1 MAEQIEIPTKLA
13 EQIRAEM
20 VRWDVPGVAVGVL
33 RDGQRETAG
42 FGVCNLET
50 RQPVAP
56 DTLFQIGS
64 ITKVF
69 TTTLVMR
76 LVDAGTLAL
85 DTPVIT
91 YLPELRLADEEAQRD
106 ITLRHLLSHTGG
118 FYGDFFDDFGMGD
131 DALAKCI
138 AGLHTLPQQAAP
150 GELWAYNNAGF
161 YLAGRIVEKVLDM
174 PFERAMREQVF
185 EPLGLKHSFF
195 FAHEAIVYSA
205 AVGHSQ
211 VTPGADEHEVAR
223 LYPLPRCVAA
233 AGGIISTVDDLLTF
247 AAFHL
252 GDGTWN
258 GTRILAESSLAAM
271 RTPQTEAANFAD
283 AYGLGWA
290 IETVDGMQI
299 IEHGGSTNGFNA
311 RLRIVPE
318 KSFAIALLTNSSRG
332 SALYDAVSK
341 WALERYCGLRE
352 TERQQI
358 ELPDETLQRFA
369 GFYRRPD
376 GEITLSVE
384 DGGLRREM
392 VSTDLL
398 NHKEERYPP
407 DILKPLSETEFIVV
421 TEGENKDSRVD
432 FILAGD
438 GQPRY
443 LRLGGRLAA
452 RVADT
457 STTGGER

>member
-1 MAEQIEIPTKLA
+1 MPEHTEVSPDVADR
-13 EQIRAEM
+13 IRAEM
-20 VRWDVPGVAVGVL
+20 DRWHIPGVAVGIL
-33 RDGQRETAG
+33 RDGERETSG

-50 RQPVAP
+50 GQPVAA

-76 LVDAGTLAL
+76 LVDAGILAL

-91 YLPELRLADEEAQRD
+91 YLPELRLANEQAQRTV
-106 ITLRHLLSHTGG
+106 TLRHLLSHTSG

-131 DALAKCI
+131 DALVKCV
-138 AGLHTLPQQAAP
+138 AGMHTLPQQFAP

-185 EPLGLKHSFF
+185 EPLSLKRSFF

-205 AVGHSQ
+205 AAGHKQ
-211 VTPGADEHEVAR
+211 VTPGGDEHKVAQ
-223 LYPLPRCVAA
+223 LYPMPRSVAA

-258 GTRILAESSLAAM
+258 GTRILSKESLQAM
-271 RTPQTEAANFAD
+271 RTPQVKASNFAD

-290 IETVDGMQI
+290 IETINGVHV
-299 IEHGGSTNGFNA
+299 IEHGGSTNGFQA
-311 RLRIVPE
+311 KLRVVPE
-318 KSFAIALLTNSSRG
+318 RRFAIALLTNSSRG
-332 SALYDAVSK
+332 SVLNDAVSK
-341 WALERYCGLRE
+341 WALAHDCGLYKN
-352 TERQQI
+352 ERHLI
-358 ELPDETLQRFA
+358 TLPDDMLRRLA
-369 GFYRRPD
+369 GTYRRPD
-376 GEITLSVE
+376 GEITLRVE
-384 DGGLRREM
+384 DGGLHRAMTFTSPLTHEQY
-392 VSTDLL
+392 T
-398 NHKEERYPP
+398 EPP
-407 DILKPLSETEFIVV
+407 DTLLPLSATEFIVV
-421 TEGENKDSRVD
+421 TDGENKDERVD

-438 GQPRY
+438 GSPRY
-443 LRLGGRLAA
+443 LRVGGRLAA
-452 RVADT
+452 RVT
-457 STTGGER
+457 SNTVETSND